1 MFYTFVIL
9 ERGYPKKLHELAQ
22 YINEPDFPTAFKS
35 FLYSIRHPDRPLPD
49 NIATYVNFSGR
60 IQVFHSAISRFYA
73 PSDLCG
79 PCGMYRQRIRCNP
92 SWYGNPRNDTVFVIQ
107 DKDEAGMEGMLIA
120 RIHLLFSFVDYEID
134 GGGDTVQCALVSWF
148 LPASNQRDT
157 DTGMW
162 SVKPEGTREHKP
174 IQVIPLKSIAR
185 GAHLLPK
192 YGVGMLPDYIT
203 HLNVLEEF
211 QTYFVNPYIDH
222 HCHEFLSE

>member
-1 MFYTFVIL
+1 M
-9 ERGYPKKLHELAQ
+9 HQLAQ
-22 YINEPDFPTAFKS
+22 HVNEPDFSLQFKV
-35 FLYSIRHPDRPLPD
+35 FLYSRRHPSRPTPD
-49 NIATYVNFSGR
+49 DIDARVTFSGK
-60 IQVFHSAISRFYA
+60 IQVFHSATTRFYA

-92 SWYGNPRNDTVFVIQ
+92 SWYGHPRQDTVFIVV
-107 DKDEAGMEGMLIA
+107 DEDLPGMEGMLIA
-120 RIHLLFSFVDYEID
+120 RLHLLFSFKDYETEVE
-134 GGGDTVQCALVSWF
+134 GGDEVQCALVSWF
-148 LPASNQRDT
+148 VPASSCRDP

-162 SVKPEGTREHKP
+162 MVKPEGTRRHRP

-192 YGVGMLPDYIT
+192 YGTGRLPDSIT
-203 HLNVLEEF
+203 HVNALDMF